1 RPTPLVPALFVIGD
15 STFDVGTNKYL
26 GTLAREPYGRDSNT
40 HRPIGRFSN
49 GRIPVDYLAEK
60 LGLPFVPTYLEQS
73 MRMGGGGV
81 GLKRRELAGRPGT
94 WGGLWLRLGQAA
106 LAAASI
112 AVMKSA
118 SGHGGSADAA
128 GATKEEEGFGGLPA
142 TVCFS
147 SCR

>member
-1 RPTPLVPALFVIGD
+1 MHKDL
-15 STFDVGTNKYL
+15 L
-26 GTLAREPYGRDSNT
+26 G
-40 HRPIGRFSN
+40 H
-49 GRIPVDYLAEK
+49 
-60 LGLPFVPTYLEQS
+60 PFVPTYLEQS

-106 LAAASI
+106 LTAASI

-147 SCR
+147 SCG